1 MFVGLVRDPDRGR
14 PEPPESSP
22 SRPWPR
28 PPWQPFA
35 WVALLCW
42 MTWAAKEL
50 DGLPGYIVFLVA
62 LSIGCWRLDRWLG
75 KQYWGGLTKQ

>member
-1 MFVGLVRDPDRGR
+1 MFVGLVRDPDWR
-14 PEPPESSP
+14 PEPPDSGP
-22 SRPWPR
+22 PPRPWPR

-42 MTWAAKEL
+42 LTWAAAAI
-50 DGLPGYIVFLVA
+50 DGLAGYLIFLFA
-62 LSIGCWRLDRWLG
+62 LSLGCWRLDRWLG